1 MTALQWFIFF
11 LVIQVIHGLG
21 TWKLYEKA
29 GRKSWEAFI
38 PIYNAIVLMKIINR
52 PTWWTAL
59 LFIPVINI
67 IMFIV
72 TWVETLRSFGKNKE
86 KDTILGVVT
95 LGFYIYY
102 VNYFEEVTYKRDRS
116 LTATTKAG
124 DTIASALYAIVVATL
139 VHTYLMQPF
148 TIPTS
153 SLEKSLL
160 IGDYLFVSKFHYGAR
175 TPNTAVALPMV
186 HDSIPF
192 TGIKSYSSWPQLPSF
207 RLPGAQEIKHGDIV
221 VFNWPVDTVY
231 QFFDKSKRHA
241 DKPKDK
247 RSNYVKRCVGLPGD
261 NLSIKNGDVYIN
273 NKQQTYNDRTRLQY
287 NYVVRTKTQ
296 LTSQFLTN
304 YAIGNDGILP
314 VYVINKIYWDDLKFR
329 SYLLKNKNDKKVYL
343 TEINRPDREN
353 VEVAGFFNQE
363 VEEVLVGNL
372 KLKQL
377 ANTYIITIPEDMI
390 ATIKRNSEIISIE
403 RTKHNFDYLRD
414 PLRIK
419 KQYDIFPH
427 NQKWS
432 QDNLGPIYIPEAN
445 KTVALNKETLPFY
458 RRLITVYEGNKL
470 EEKGGKIY
478 INDREAV
485 NYTFKQDYYWMMG
498 DNRHNSEDSRY
509 WGFVPFDHVVGK
521 PVFIWWSIDQ
531 NIPWGKAFDKIRWN
545 RLFTTVSGDGEPV
558 SYFKYFLVF
567 MAVWF
572 GYDWYRN
579 KKKKNA

>member
-38 PIYNAIVLMKIINR
+38 PIYNAIVIMKIINR

-175 TPNTAVALPMV
+175 TPNTAVAFPMV
-186 HDSIPF
+186 HDSIPVVG
-192 TGIKSYSSWPQLPSF
+192 TKSYLSWPQLPSF
-207 RLPGAQEIKHGDIV
+207 RFPGIQQIKHSDIV

-231 QFFDKSKRHA
+231 QFFDKQHRHI

-273 NKQQTYNDRTRLQY
+273 NKRLILPERTRLQY
-287 NYVVRTKTQ
+287 SYKIVTDGSAFDPNYIVHELEITDAIYQTQ
-296 LTSQFLTN
+296 N
-304 YAIGNDGILP
+304 PNEYYIAA
-314 VYVINKIYWDDLKFR
+314 
-329 SYLLKNKNDKKVYL
+329 L
-343 TEINRPDREN
+343 TESSYERLKSNPAIKINN
-353 VEVAGFFNQE
+353 
-363 VEEVLVGNL
+363 
-372 KLKQL
+372 
-377 ANTYIITIPEDMI
+377 
-390 ATIKRNSEIISIE
+390 
-403 RTKHNFDYLRD
+403 
-414 PLRIK
+414 
-419 KQYDIFPH
+419 
-427 NQKWS
+427 
-432 QDNLGPIYIPEAN
+432 
-445 KTVALNKETLPFY
+445 
-458 RRLITVYEGNKL
+458 
-470 EEKGGKIY
+470 
-478 INDREAV
+478 
-485 NYTFKQDYYWMMG
+485 
-498 DNRHNSEDSRY
+498 
-509 WGFVPFDHVVGK
+509 
-521 PVFIWWSIDQ
+521 
-531 NIPWGKAFDKIRWN
+531 
-545 RLFTTVSGDGEPV
+545 
-558 SYFKYFLVF
+558 
-567 MAVWF
+567 
-572 GYDWYRN
+572 
-579 KKKKNA
+579 

>member
-59 LFIPVINI
+59 LFVPVVNI

-72 TWVETLRSFGKNKE
+72 TWVEILRSFGKNKE
-86 KDTILGVVT
+86 IDTILGVVT
-95 LGFYIYY
+95 LGFYSYY
-102 VNYFEEVTYKRDRS
+102 VNYFEDVTYKRDRS

-139 VHTYLMQPF
+139 VHTYVMQPF
-148 TIPTS
+148 TIPTP

-160 IGDYLFVSKFHYGAR
+160 VGDYLFVSKFHYGPR
-175 TPNTAVALPMV
+175 TPSTAVALPMV
-186 HDSIPF
+186 HDSIPVVG
-192 TGIKSYSSWPQLPSF
+192 TKSYLSWPQLPSF
-207 RLPGAQEIKHGDIV
+207 RFPGLQQIQHGDIV
-221 VFNWPVDTVY
+221 VFNWPADTVY
-231 QFFDKSKRHA
+231 QFFDKQHRHV

-273 NKQQTYNDRTRLQY
+273 NKRQTYSDRVQLQY
-287 NYVVRTKTQ
+287 FTLIDASGMTDN
-296 LTSQFLTN
+296 SFLKDYDITESFN
-304 YAIGNDGILP
+304 QTIF
-314 VYVINKIYWDDLKFR
+314 KIKKELWNNWKIR
-329 SYLLKNKNDKKVYL
+329 SYLIENFQAKEFEIEGDKVIFFGFLDQETFSKL
-343 TEINRPDREN
+343 NLEICPDK
-353 VEVAGFFNQE
+353 F
-363 VEEVLVGNL
+363 
-372 KLKQL
+372 L
-377 ANTYIITIPEDMI
+377 ANVTVQ
-390 ATIKRNSEIISIE
+390 
-403 RTKHNFDYLRD
+403 NFEKMKKDS
-414 PLRIK
+414 RIK
-419 KQYDIFPH
+419 KIERLIHPTENKIFPH

-458 RRLITVYEGNKL
+458 RRLITVYEGNTL

-478 INDREAV
+478 INGKEAI
-485 NYTFKQDYYWMMG
+485 NYTFQQDYYWMMG

-521 PVFIWWSIDQ
+521 PVFIWWSLDQ

-545 RLFTTVSGDGEPV
+545 RLFTTVSGDGQPV
-558 SYFKYFLVF
+558 SYFKYFLVVL
-567 MAVWF
+567 AIWF

>member
-38 PIYNAIVLMKIINR
+38 PIYNAIVIMKIINR

-102 VNYFEEVTYKRDRS
+102 VNYFEEVTYKRDRN

-175 TPNTAVALPMV
+175 TPSTAVALPMV

-192 TGIKSYSSWPQLPSF
+192 TGIKSYLSWPQLPSF
-207 RLPGAQEIKHGDIV
+207 RLPGAQEIQHGDIV
-221 VFNWPVDTVY
+221 VFNWPADTVY
-231 QFFDKSKRHA
+231 QFFDKQHRHV

-273 NKQQTYNDRTRLQY
+273 NKKLILPERTRLQY
-287 NYVVRTKTQ
+287 SYKIITDGSAFDEKYIVHELEIT
-296 LTSQFLTN
+296 
-304 YAIGNDGILP
+304 DGIYP
-314 VYVINKIYWDDLKFR
+314 TQNPNEYYIAA
-329 SYLLKNKNDKKVYL
+329 L
-343 TEINRPDREN
+343 TESSYERLKSNPAIKSITKNIETTPD
-353 VEVAGFFNQE
+353 
-363 VEEVLVGNL
+363 
-372 KLKQL
+372 
-377 ANTYIITIPEDMI
+377 
-390 ATIKRNSEIISIE
+390 KR
-403 RTKHNFDYLRD
+403 
-414 PLRIK
+414 
-419 KQYDIFPH
+419 IFPH

-432 QDNLGPIYIPEAN
+432 ADNLGPIYIPEAN

-478 INDREAV
+478 INDKETV

-521 PVFIWWSIDQ
+521 PVFIWWSLDQ
-531 NIPWGKAFDKIRWN
+531 NIPWAKAFDKIRWN
-545 RLFTTVSGDGEPV
+545 RLFTTVGGDGEPV
-558 SYFKYFLVF
+558 SYFKYFLVLL
-567 MAVWF
+567 AIWF